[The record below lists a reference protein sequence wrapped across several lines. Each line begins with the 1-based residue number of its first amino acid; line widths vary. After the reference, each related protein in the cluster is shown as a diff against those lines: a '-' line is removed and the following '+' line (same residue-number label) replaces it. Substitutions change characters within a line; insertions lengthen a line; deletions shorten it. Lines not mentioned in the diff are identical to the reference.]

1 MKELDQPERETN
13 DLTPAQDRHSR
24 KCKICRHPER
34 EDMEHEYRDWRSPY
48 EIAQDYKVQPRALY
62 RHFEAMGLP
71 AKRAA
76 NVRMV
81 LEHILER
88 GAEAPVTGDT
98 ILRAVRAYCCL
109 TDDIKWVEPERR
121 MVVIRQDLAAP
132 ASNPNRIPIPSHQI
146 QNLIDTNAIR
156 K

>member
-1 MKELDQPERETN
+1 MKEPEHPEHETN

-24 KCKICRHPER
+24 KCKICSHTER
-34 EDMEHEYRDWRSPY
+34 EEMEQEYRDWRSPY
-48 EIAQDYKVQPRALY
+48 EIAQDYKVLPRALY
-62 RHFEAMGLP
+62 RHFEAIGLP
-71 AKRAA
+71 PKRTA
-76 NVRMV
+76 NTRRV

-88 GAEAPVTGDT
+88 GAETPITGDQ

-109 TDDIKWVEPERR
+109 TDDAKWVEPERR
-121 MVVIRQDLAAP
+121 MVVIRE
-132 ASNPNRIPIPSHQI
+132 